1 MKNKL
6 ISSACVFG
14 LIFSAFGGPMTM
26 NEGNGNKEDKKLQFE
41 EINQPEYQPKEFF
54 SLNDLFSNLNS
65 FGRNQK
71 KTLNEKK
78 DYFAEDPQAFAEDD
92 PWDAQ

>member
-14 LIFSAFGGPMTM
+14 LIFSAFGGDK
-26 NEGNGNKEDKKLQFE
+26 GNKVDKKLQFE
-41 EINQPEYQPKEFF
+41 EINQPENQPKEFF
-54 SLNDLFSNLNS
+54 SLNDLFSDLNS

-71 KTLNEKK
+71 KTVNEKK